1 MAKKPS
7 ETKIK
12 LLEAAAQVVREKG
25 ASQLTLEA
33 VAEKANVSKGGLLYH
48 YPNKSMLLAAMVTH
62 LMESFE
68 EAMESQI
75 AQSESEITW
84 LEAFVA
90 MSFDPNHSQLVES
103 AGILAAVANDPSLL
117 EPLRERYK
125 VWQAQAEASG
135 LDPNLATIIRLAA
148 DGLWFTELF
157 DVSPLTDE
165 QRSQVLDTLLTLI
178 KDSKP

>member
-1 MAKKPS
+1 M
-7 ETKIK
+7 
-12 LLEAAAQVVREKG
+12 
-25 ASQLTLEA
+25 EA

-48 YPNKSMLLAAMVTH
+48 YPNKSILLAAMVNH

-68 EAMESQI
+68 QAIESQI
-75 AQSESEITW
+75 AQSGSKITW

-125 VWQAQAEASG
+125 VWQGKAEASG
-135 LDPNLATIIRLAA
+135 LDPNLATIVRLAA

-157 DVSPLTDE
+157 NVSPLSDE
-165 QRSQVLDTLLTLI
+165 QRSQVLDALLTLI
-178 KDSKP
+178 KDKANHDYTR